1 MSFREVNLPPGVF
14 TSTGRRA
21 KSMSV
26 GRQRFGGRAGGMGPM
41 TTTYGTLDGKVA
53 LVTGGSRGIGA
64 ATALRLAREGA
75 DVAVTYVNGKDAASD
90 VVRRIEALGRR
101 AVALRA
107 DSGDVAE
114 AAGVVGLAAQALGGR
129 LDVLVNNA
137 GVGLL
142 GPIETL
148 SDADVDQVL
157 AVNVRGV
164 FLASRAAAACMRDGG
179 RIITVGSCMTQRVP
193 GPGGTLYAM
202 SKSALVGLTKAL
214 ARELGGRGITAHIV
228 HPGPVDTEMNPAD
241 GVYAEGQATMTALG
255 RFGTVEE
262 VAGAVVY
269 LAGAEYVTGAEFSVD
284 GGHAA

>member
-1 MSFREVNLPPGVF
+1 
-14 TSTGRRA
+14 
-21 KSMSV
+21 
-26 GRQRFGGRAGGMGPM
+26 M
-41 TTTYGTLDGKVA
+41 TTHTMEETLLGKAA

-75 DVAVTYVNGKDAASD
+75 DVAVTYVNGKEAAEE
-90 VVRRIEALGRR
+90 VVRAVEVLGRR
-101 AVALRA
+101 AVAVRA
-107 DSGDVAE
+107 DAGDPE
-114 AAGVVGLAAQALGGR
+114 DAAGAVGAAARELGR

-142 GPIETL
+142 GPMETL
-148 SDADVDQVL
+148 SLADVDRVL

-164 FLASRAAAACMRDGG
+164 FLASRAAVALMPHGG
-179 RIITVGSCMTQRVP
+179 RIITVGTCMTQRVP

-214 ARELGGRGITAHIV
+214 ARELGERGITANIV
-228 HPGPVDTEMNPAD
+228 HPGPIDTDMNPAD
-241 GVYAEGQATMTALG
+241 GPYAAGQATMTALG

-262 VAGAVVY
+262 VAGTIVH
-269 LAGAEYVTGAEFSVD
+269 LAKAAYVTGAEFSVD